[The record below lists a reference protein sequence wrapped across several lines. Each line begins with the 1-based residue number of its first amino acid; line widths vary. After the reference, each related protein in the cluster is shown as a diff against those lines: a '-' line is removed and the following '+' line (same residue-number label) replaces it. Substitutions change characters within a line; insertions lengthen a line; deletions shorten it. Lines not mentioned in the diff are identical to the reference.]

1 MQEVT
6 VVIQGDDIDELDEV
20 FLGQLERV
28 TDARIAILPD
38 RASITIIDDD
48 SMSQSV
54 VCLAAYSHHKV
65 I

>member
-1 MQEVT
+1 M
-6 VVIQGDDIDELDEV
+6 VIQSDDIDELDEV

-28 TDARIAILPD
+28 TDARIAISPD

-54 VCLAAYSHHKV
+54 VCLAVYSQHKV
-65 I
+65 NDH